1 MSIYSYIG
9 FSLRK
14 VNKKVKVRY
23 KRQNIFLNNI
33 MTKKR
38 KKSVTETIQRAQQA
52 GTLYVVATPIG
63 NLEDITLRALRI
75 LKEVD
80 LIAAEDT
87 RHTRK
92 LLNHYEIPTP
102 TLSYYKEKEHER
114 SAVIIK
120 RLREGQ
126 NVALVSD
133 AGTPGI
139 SDPGSILVQ
148 DAVAEKIRVE
158 PIPGPSSLTAA
169 LSVAG
174 IHDSSFVFLGFSPSR
189 KKKRQNLLHS
199 LHQEKRYLIFFEA
212 PHRIQAFLQDCF
224 AILGERP
231 VFWCRELTKLHEEL
245 TRDSLSAILAGCKNR
260 KVKGESLFIIGGMED
275 EPEISDLQIETIMRS
290 HKASGGKSLK
300 DAVRE
305 VSTEYKL
312 SRSVVYSKALKIWNE

>member
-1 MSIYSYIG
+1 MSTYSYIG

-14 VNKKVKVRY
+14 VNKKVEVYNNRY
-23 KRQNIFLNNI
+23 NLFLCDI

-38 KKSVTETIQRAQQA
+38 KKNTEEAIQTTQHV

-114 SAVIIK
+114 SAVIIDK
-120 RLREGQ
+120 LREGQ

-148 DAVAEKIRVE
+148 NAVAEKIRVE

-174 IHDSSFVFLGFSPSR
+174 IHDNSFIFLGFSPSR
-189 KKKRQNLLHS
+189 RKQRQDLLLS
-199 LHQEKRYLIFFEA
+199 LCKEKRYLIFFEA
-212 PHRIQAFLQDCF
+212 PHRVQSFLQDCF
-224 AILGERP
+224 AILGERS

-245 TRDSLSAILAGCKNR
+245 TRGSLSAMLALCMDK
-260 KVKGESLFIIGGMED
+260 KIKGESLFIISGMED
-275 EPEISDLQIETIMRS
+275 EPGISDLQLEKILRR
-290 HKASGGKSLK
+290 HRKSGKKSLK
-300 DAVRE
+300 DTVRE
-305 VSTEYKL
+305 VTEEHKL
-312 SRSVVYSKALKIWNE
+312 SRSVVYSKALKIWKE